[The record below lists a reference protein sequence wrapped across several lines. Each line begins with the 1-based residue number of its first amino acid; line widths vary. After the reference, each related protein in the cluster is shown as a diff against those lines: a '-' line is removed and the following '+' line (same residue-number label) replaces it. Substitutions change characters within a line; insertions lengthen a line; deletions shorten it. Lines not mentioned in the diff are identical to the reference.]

1 MRSTGAHSRS
11 TGSPSCTFPTRQRWT
26 RVSRPTPGRR
36 PLPTISSS
44 PRPGPGCSSRSSTA
58 RRASWRA
65 PEAPPGAA
73 AAAPRD
79 HPGPIYWAP
88 VSILGPAVRLL
99 PEPAIP
105 CRPRKVVRRMK
116 YLFLLYGPDRPF
128 PQPGTSEFRE
138 MLDAWNAATEAM
150 AKAGVLIDCAPL
162 QPASTS
168 TTVQVRDGQT
178 LLTDGPA
185 AEIKE
190 QFGGY
195 TLVECADL
203 DEALKWAA
211 TLPAA
216 SDRAVEVRPVMTVEA
231 PR

>member
-1 MRSTGAHSRS
+1 
-11 TGSPSCTFPTRQRWT
+11 
-26 RVSRPTPGRR
+26 
-36 PLPTISSS
+36 
-44 PRPGPGCSSRSSTA
+44 
-58 RRASWRA
+58 
-65 PEAPPGAA
+65 
-73 AAAPRD
+73 
-79 HPGPIYWAP
+79 
-88 VSILGPAVRLL
+88 
-99 PEPAIP
+99 
-105 CRPRKVVRRMK
+105 MK

-138 MLDAWNAATEAM
+138 MLDAWSAATEAM
-150 AKAGVLIDCAPL
+150 ARAGALIDCAPL
-162 QPASTS
+162 QPASAS